1 MSVKKRIKAKA
12 KATKDRL
19 VAKLKGVAA
28 RKARASRDARAGRA
42 LWSTVLGLAALCAGS
57 MLALCG
63 CQQLTPAARSN
74 STKYGDIVRVDA
86 GGYVGSI
93 TVTIG
98 DGTLASA
105 DGGGDTQ
112 SNTPTQ
118 DIRPQTQ
125 LTYGIGTGG
134 GSTWGDFFSALSKLF
149 SGGGAASPSPTPAAS
164 GASASGASGSGQ
176 SCESCGVGGAE
187 CSEPKQ

>member
-1 MSVKKRIKAKA
+1 MSVKKRIKGKA

-19 VAKLKGVAA
+19 VEKLKGVAE

-74 STKYGDIVRVDA
+74 STKYGDIVRIES
-86 GGYVGSI
+86 GGYVG
-93 TVTIG
+93 TVSVRIG
-98 DGTLASA
+98 DGLLASA

-125 LTYGIGTGG
+125 LSYGVGTGG
-134 GSTWGDFFSALSKLF
+134 GSTWGELFGALGKLF
-149 SGGGAASPSPTPAAS
+149 SGS
-164 GASASGASGSGQ
+164 GASATTAAADAAAKTTGTQ
-176 SCESCGVGGAE
+176 SDCEDCAE
-187 CSEPKQ
+187 K